1 MNPMA
6 LLQFQEAWNK
16 FKTNHPKFP
25 LFMSAVAKEGIRE
38 NTVIEVSVTT
48 PEGKSY
54 HANVKLTP
62 SDMEL
67 IELLKSLNKK

>member
-6 LLQFQEAWNK
+6 LLQLQEAWKK

-25 LFMSAVAKEGIRE
+25 LFMDAVAKEGIRE
-38 NTVIEVSVTT
+38 NAVIEVSVTT
-48 PEGKSY
+48 PEGKNY
-54 HANVKLTP
+54 RTNVKLTS

-67 IELLKSLNKK
+67 IELLKNINKK

>member
-6 LLQFQEAWNK
+6 LLQLQEAWKK

-25 LFMSAVAKEGIRE
+25 LFMKAVAKEGIRE
-38 NTVIEVSVTT
+38 NAVIEVSVTT
-48 PEGKSY
+48 PEGKNY
-54 HANVKLTP
+54 RTNVKLTP

-67 IELLKSLNKK
+67 IELLKNIN